1 MVAAL
6 LLLSLF
12 PALAPAQTGG
22 TTVPVTGGSWYW
34 QAQTNVIAPPA
45 GTPLPPVAPPALP
58 TPDVPPTDFPVGVV
72 LGQSDKESY
81 LQLDS
86 SAIAAGS
93 TVSSLVLTLH
103 EDPAGG
109 NQQQATAKIAARAVT
124 GFLASGDRGKAYAN
138 KPAYDTTGPA
148 VRGTRDAANGT
159 WTFELAPIA
168 SRWASGELSNNGV
181 ALVPDAPE
189 APQTWEVVWFG
200 PGTAQPPTVGG
211 SFTPPTP
218 AATGPTSSGESAPT
232 ETVTEPV
239 SIAPDTSGASLAS
252 DVPSSADSSP
262 SAATATPQQ
271 PTTAPRSARV
281 RTIGSTH
288 TAPPWF
294 FYLAVIVAIA
304 LIALSTFALGDF
316 GEPEL
321 DRQGGVLRALER
333 RSPEVQA

>member
-1 MVAAL
+1 VVIAL
-6 LLLSLF
+6 LVLSLF

-34 QAQTNVIAPPA
+34 AAQVGSIEPPA
-45 GTPLPPVAPPALP
+45 GTPLPPLAPPGALP
-58 TPDVPPTDFPVGVV
+58 TPDVPDGDFPASVV
-72 LGQSDKESY
+72 LGQSDKESF

-103 EDPAGG
+103 EDSAGG
-109 NQQQATAKIAARAVT
+109 NLAADMATVVARAVT
-124 GFLASGDRGKAYAN
+124 GFVAGGDKGKPYSS

-148 VRGTRDAANGT
+148 ADGKRGPDGT
-159 WTFELAPIA
+159 WTFDLTAIA
-168 SRWASGELSNNGV
+168 ARWASGELSNNGV
-181 ALVPDAPE
+181 ALVPKAPVQG
-189 APQTWEVVWFG
+189 QTYEVVWFG
-200 PGTAQPPTVGG
+200 PGGAKPPTVAG
-211 SFTPPTP
+211 SFTPPAT
-218 AATGPTSSGESAPT
+218 AAGPVSPGESVPVEPA
-232 ETVTEPV
+232 TEPV

-252 DVPSSADSSP
+252 DVPSTALSSP
-262 SAATATPQQ
+262 TAATTPQQ
-271 PTTAPRSARV
+271 PATANPRRTRV

-294 FYLAVIVAIA
+294 FYLAIIAAIA

-333 RSPEVQA
+333 RSTEVPA